1 MIYGAH
7 VGLIRRAEPAARSL
21 PNGGMAK
28 KKITMLLAA
37 LAAAVVS
44 PYHNKLPALRD
55 RIQEL
60 SKWPTVAKLIS
71 LVYKGVCVCSVSF
84 CLCLYMPSVCL
95 PSTFYLFV
103 LVY

>member
-71 LVYKGVCVCSVSF
+71 LVYKGVCVCVLSLSVF
-84 CLCLYMPSVCL
+84 VCICLPSVCRL
-95 PSTFYLFV
+95 RFIYL
-103 LVY
+103 Y